1 MNETLLSNILLI
13 LLALCFMYVL
23 HLKIK
28 LDTALY
34 SLDKWREMIV
44 FFNGKRRLS
53 DK

>member
-1 MNETLLSNILLI
+1 MNGILLI
-13 LLALCFMYVL
+13 LLVLCSTYAL
-23 HLKIK
+23 HLKTK

-44 FFNGKRRLS
+44 FFNGKQRLL